1 MIKSMT
7 GFGRAE
13 SLENNRKF
21 TVEMRS
27 VNHRYLDIGIK
38 MPKKLLM
45 LESKVRNVLKS
56 YMERGKV
63 DVYISFEDYSDKE
76 TSLKY
81 NEKLAE
87 AYLKHLHEM
96 GEKFS
101 LEFDVRVSTLSR
113 LPDIFQ
119 MEDQQLNEEEL
130 FPELEKALREA
141 GEQFA
146 SSRETEGRNL
156 KEDLLEKLSEM
167 KTIVAEIEK
176 RSPEVIEEYKA
187 SLREKVAD
195 LLSDASIDEGRIAAE
210 VTIFA
215 DKICVDEE
223 TVRLKSHVDAM
234 INALEQGGSI
244 GRKLDFLAQE
254 MNREANTILSKSTDL
269 SVSDGGIALKTLIE
283 KIREQVQNI
292 E

>member
-1 MIKSMT
+1 
-7 GFGRAE
+7 
-13 SLENNRKF
+13 
-21 TVEMRS
+21 
-27 VNHRYLDIGIK
+27 
-38 MPKKLLM
+38 
-45 LESKVRNVLKS
+45 
-56 YMERGKV
+56 
-63 DVYISFEDYSDKE
+63 
-76 TSLKY
+76 
-81 NEKLAE
+81 
-87 AYLKHLHEM
+87 M

>member
-45 LESKVRNVLKS
+45 LESKVRSVLKS

-87 AYLKHLHEM
+87 AYLTHLHEM
-96 GEKFS
+96 AEKFS

-119 MEDQQLNEEEL
+119 MEDQELNEEEL
-130 FPELEKALREA
+130 FPELEMALREA
-141 GEQFA
+141 GAQFA

-176 RSPEVIEEYKA
+176 RSPEIVEEYKA
-187 SLREKVAD
+187 SLREKVSE
-195 LLSDASIDEGRIAAE
+195 LLLDASIDEGRIAAE